1 MLWNKKGLIY
11 CTDGKYDFNKSH
23 ASVPTIY
30 KVSEHILRI
39 YFASRD
45 INNRTYIS
53 YIEVEADDPK
63 KILYIHNKPIIE
75 PGKKGMFD
83 DCGAM
88 PSHAINVN
96 NQVWMYYLGWNVRNT
111 IAYHN
116 SIGLALSKDGGIT
129 FEKFSEGPLFDRNYI
144 EPYYSAAPYILREN
158 KIWKMWYLS
167 NTKWVEYN
175 GKNEPFYHIKYAE
188 SKNGIDWKREGKVA
202 IDYKDENESGIV
214 RACVLKDH
222 KTYKMWYSY
231 RNLQNYRTDKNNSY
245 RIGYAVS
252 TNGIDWTR
260 KDDESGIDV
269 SEGGWDS
276 EMIEYPFV
284 YDHKG
289 ERYMIYNGNKF
300 GKTGFG
306 YAVLEKD

>member
-284 YDHKG
+284 SP
-289 ERYMIYNGNKF
+289 
-300 GKTGFG
+300 
-306 YAVLEKD
+306 L